1 MWRSELGKVTAN
13 AHFLGGDHQVIAVAS
28 TITQRA
34 PVMNANPVA
43 SRLAA
48 DIARTSVG
56 VHEKAMIGRDHHLM
70 KATLF
75 QLMNCDPNAFEC
87 IGNLC
92 RGGVRMVLKVA
103 IYLYSAQHQQIG
115 FRREIETSANK
126 VFQTPLFKALAVFLP
141 KHIHALRNG
150 FHHLVTQHWHQTL
163 FVILDAKLLASPG
176 QQAGHTYWRDAW

>member
-1 MWRSELGKVTAN
+1 
-13 AHFLGGDHQVIAVAS
+13 
-28 TITQRA
+28 
-34 PVMNANPVA
+34 
-43 SRLAA
+43 
-48 DIARTSVG
+48 
-56 VHEKAMIGRDHHLM
+56 M

-126 VFQTPLFKALAVFLP
+126 VFQSPLFKALAVFLP

-150 FHHLVTQHWHQTL
+150 IYHLVTQHWHQAL
-163 FVILDAKLLASPG
+163 FVILDPKLLASPG
-176 QQAGHTYWRDAW
+176 QQAGHAYWRDAWKLRHGSLHFNLSVFRQLPFQRYAQFVAKRINHEVRHLVAVLLQLGRNNAVKNISIR